1 MIKLFKKL
9 KSLEKALLIFIIFIL
24 LVNFFSSLVLIYD
37 KRKKISNFLSSIIIN
52 KKDSSSTNYND
63 PNKQSHFVWANKIL
77 QGGYIL
83 HFRHAER
90 DKWIDVQKYD
100 ALESHVHKNGPNN
113 SRYAENDYFSNAV
126 CLNSRGKIQA
136 RAMGEHIKKIKLPIG
151 YVISSPICRSRQTAD
166 LAFGG
171 YDKLNTNLVHTGPY
185 NENRLEHAKDLSKL
199 YRNLPIEKGKNTI
212 VSGHNSTVHEDM
224 FDNDISKIKLKEE
237 NSLQLEEGG
246 FFVISRDGIGP
257 NSKLILEHQFH
268 NFRFFTQNFYNR

>member
-9 KSLEKALLIFIIFIL
+9 KSLEKVLLIFIIFIL
-24 LVNFFSSLVLIYD
+24 FVNFFSSLVLIYD

-52 KKDSSSTNYND
+52 KKDSSSANYND
-63 PNKQSHFVWANKIL
+63 PNKQNHFLWANKIL

-171 YDKLNTNLVHTGPY
+171 YDRLNTNLVHTGPY
-185 NENRLEHAKDLSKL
+185 NESRYEHAKDLSKL

-212 VSGHNSTVHEDM
+212 ISGHNSTVHEDM

-246 FFVISRDGIGP
+246 FFVISRDGNGP